1 MIRYLNHLH
10 SDIRQSIELSK
21 TLSDLGTNSSPFDS
35 DELSRPFDNQLVGL
49 SQVLGITADSFP
61 PASFLDDAQTSALL
75 LDIEMLWRSWKLTWD
90 MPLGLSPKQ
99 QYAAMLH
106 SMQNEVVSWHPQRGG
121 FVKICQYE
129 TGSFCP
135 HGDSGYCHCRS
146 VNEAAKLDIEIW
158 EEHVRSQGI
167 DPYSELSAEAE
178 AAFEAE
184 NRKRDL
190 RKRNEEDWLELRLLD
205 NLMEPDENSERR
217 SDFRPEYGLDWL
229 DYLLWGNDEQAPM
242 HTTDSTGN
250 EHDGLDDPLEDLL
263 SEEY

>member
-10 SDIRQSIELSK
+10 SDIQHSIEMSKILSVP
-21 TLSDLGTNSSPFDS
+21 GANSGHLDS

-49 SQVLGITADSFP
+49 GQVLGISADSFP
-61 PASFLDDAQTSALL
+61 PASFLDDAQTAALL

-90 MPLGLSPKQ
+90 LPLGLSPKQ
-99 QYAAMLH
+99 QYTALLHAM
-106 SMQNEVVSWHPQRGG
+106 QQAFIVWHPQLGG
-121 FVKICQYE
+121 HVKVCQYE
-129 TGSFCP
+129 TGGFCP
-135 HGDSGYCHCRS
+135 HGERGYCHCRE
-146 VNEAAKLDIEIW
+146 VNEAAKHDIEIW

-190 RKRNEEDWLELRLLD
+190 RKRNEEDWLELRLLE
-205 NLMEPDENSERR
+205 NLMEPDETPERR

-229 DYLLWGNDEQAPM
+229 DYMLWGNDEQAPL
-242 HTTDSTGN
+242 HPADSSGN

-263 SEEY
+263 SEDF